1 MRALLCGLLGLC
13 IAGQAMALGRE
24 VGYDEARERFANLR
38 QVIEC
43 GTWEQGEQFNE
54 LRLLRFTM
62 YAQDLIFVDR
72 VTPDHA
78 GETWQVER
86 GYGFAEVNNDHA
98 ELSFSRL
105 TCSSD
110 GGSQLRI
117 EGQVENGHDQSQWNV
132 RIELNLDSG
141 AYRYDASAV
150 E

>member
-13 IAGQAMALGRE
+13 IAGQTMALGRE

-98 ELSFSRL
+98 ELSFSHL

-117 EGQVENGHDQSQWNV
+117 EGQVENGHDQSQWSV
-132 RIELNLDSG
+132 RIELDLDSG